1 MRLKKFIRRFK
12 EIVEE
17 LLETR
22 AALARSVAEVAVCAA
37 NVTELLD
44 DATRA
49 ANYTFSMELSVYA
62 GAGAAGAIE
71 LSRVL
76 WLKTKPEAVFPLDR
90 CVCIVCTVFVLIG
103 IYLNCIFFANT
114 LLIGTVY

>member
-1 MRLKKFIRRFK
+1 MIVFK

-37 NVTELLD
+37 NVTELLNQSIEV
-44 DATRA
+44 
-49 ANYTFSMELSVYA
+49 ANYTFRVELGVYT

-71 LSRVL
+71 LTRVL
-76 WLKTKPEAVFPLDR
+76 WLKLKPDVVFPLDR

-103 IYLNCIFFANT
+103 TYLNCAF
-114 LLIGTVY
+114 